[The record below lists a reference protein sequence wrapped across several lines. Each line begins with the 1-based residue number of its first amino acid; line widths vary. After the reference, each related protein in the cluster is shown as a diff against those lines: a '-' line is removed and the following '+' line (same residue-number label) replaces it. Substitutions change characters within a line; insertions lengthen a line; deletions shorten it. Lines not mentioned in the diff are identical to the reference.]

1 MTCISPKSHIAVVD
15 DDRDIREALARYLT
29 RAGYRVSI
37 AVDGAELDT
46 LLATHIV
53 DLVVLDIMLPGED
66 GLSNCRR
73 LQQDLRVPVILL
85 TALSE
90 EIDRI
95 VGLELGA
102 DDYLGKPFN
111 PREILAR
118 IKSVLRRTEMLPRP
132 RRRVKGIVRF
142 GHFIFDHL
150 RREISGPDGV
160 AVRLSSGEHLLL
172 ATLIEHAGM
181 VLTRDQL
188 LDLTRG
194 RDAQLFDRS
203 IDMQVS
209 RLRRKLEEDSR
220 DPRIIVT
227 DWGGG
232 YVFAADVDWAV

>member
-1 MTCISPKSHIAVVD
+1 MNAATPHIALVD
-15 DDRDIREALARYLT
+15 DDRDIRVPLARYLE
-29 RAGYRVSI
+29 RAGYRVST
-37 AVDGAELDT
+37 AADGNELDR
-46 LLATHIV
+46 LLEAASV
-53 DLVVLDIMLPGED
+53 DLIVLDIMLPGED
-66 GLSNCRR
+66 GLSICRR
-73 LQQDLRVPVILL
+73 LQNEARIPVILL

-118 IKSVLRRTEMLPRP
+118 IKSVLRRAEMVPRP
-132 RRRVKGIVRF
+132 RRRLRGRVRF
-142 GHFIFDHL
+142 DRWTFDYA
-150 RREISGPDGV
+150 RKEVAGPDGV
-160 AVRLSSGEHLLL
+160 PIRLSAGEHLLL
-172 ATLIEHAGM
+172 STLIEHAGI

-203 IDMQVS
+203 VDMQVS
-209 RLRRKLEEDSR
+209 RLRRKLEADSR
-220 DPRIIVT
+220 NPRIIVT

-232 YVFAADVDWAV
+232 YLFAADVEWPE